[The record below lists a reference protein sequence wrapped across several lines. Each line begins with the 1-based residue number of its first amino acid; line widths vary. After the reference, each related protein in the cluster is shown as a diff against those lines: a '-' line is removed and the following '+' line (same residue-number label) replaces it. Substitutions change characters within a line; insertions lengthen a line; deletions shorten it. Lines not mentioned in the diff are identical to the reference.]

1 MAQVS
6 CPQCKT
12 VLEVP
17 AELAGQNVACP
28 TCQAT
33 FTVPAAA
40 PAPAVAAAPA
50 AAPMQQAGAMFNNGM
65 AAAGNYANAALNK
78 FKAISAGQSVL
89 TIVALVVAIVALAYS
104 IFFVDSAPKVKFS
117 KDAKTACKNYLK
129 YTWQANALDNYD
141 YDKNMSIVNDVVIG
155 DVYENG
161 NFAVVCYTL
170 KKGSTESKNYMML
183 KKNKDGY
190 YTKVAVNTFLPDK
203 KMDEEWYSKTAE
215 KLDNFRGSKPI
226 SVDTLFD

>member
-89 TIVALVVAIVALAYS
+89 TIVALVVAIAALVYS

-129 YTWQANALDNYD
+129 AEWKFQALGDYN
-141 YDKNMSIVNDVVIG
+141 YDKNISLLSDIVVDEVDANG
-155 DVYENG
+155 DY
-161 NFAVVCYTL
+161 AVVFYSI
-170 KKGSTESKNYMML
+170 KKGASNYKATMTL

-190 YTKVAVNTFLPDK
+190 YTRLIGGLYLEKKKVNEDWYDK
-203 KMDEEWYSKTAE
+203 VSDKISKYE
-215 KLDNFRGSKPI
+215 NGSVKL
-226 SVDTLFD
+226 DTLFE